1 MASHGTYLLSLHR
14 GRRGERSSE
23 PTSSYRLHEPTACDS
38 EHCRAATLL
47 QPSTAEAAGVRRRR
61 KRSTKT
67 YAQKRQSGWPA
78 ELDSRLIFGGII
90 LTIVVAMP
98 TFAYMSAHVPVG
110 TQTAWEF
117 SRPNCSWHTELWI
130 RGNIFGCFGPRFSSS
145 REPVVNPSTGQH
157 TDATVCGGPLIE
169 HIFEN
174 HAGYDDLLD
183 LQEARAYATDVMTRV
198 AKACSPSSVTATPP
212 HVCFAHATKL
222 NRIDRATVPK
232 YSACL
237 VAHITDS
244 CRQSVC
250 ALA

>member
-1 MASHGTYLLSLHR
+1 ML
-14 GRRGERSSE
+14 
-23 PTSSYRLHEPTACDS
+23 
-38 EHCRAATLL
+38 
-47 QPSTAEAAGVRRRR
+47 
-61 KRSTKT
+61 K
-67 YAQKRQSGWPA
+67 KRQSGWPA

-198 AKACSPSSVTATPP
+198 AKASSVTATPP

-237 VAHITDS
+237 VAHIADS